1 MTGTVLPDANVLFS
15 RTLRDWLFLLS
26 SGGEL
31 YTVHSTPDIL
41 AETLSRYRDRFP
53 HVTGEEFDRLE
64 THLKEHLHS
73 VFNHYKPR
81 PCPIADE
88 GDHHVHAAAEDG
100 GMMYLVTADRGFLDL
115 PEKVTDEFS
124 YEITSPDDFFCL
136 VDDSQPAL
144 VCDVALRQLHY
155 WSSKPSKPNLT
166 LVDALEKSGCPEFSR
181 RVAKHLSQQLRIP
194 IAGSRHHL
202 KADANSLGVAPDT
215 EPALAP
221 RSASPS

>member
-53 HVTGEEFDRLE
+53 HVTGEEVDRLA
-64 THLKEHLHS
+64 T
-73 VFNHYKPR
+73 
-81 PCPIADE
+81 
-88 GDHHVHAAAEDG
+88 
-100 GMMYLVTADRGFLDL
+100 
-115 PEKVTDEFS
+115 
-124 YEITSPDDFFCL
+124 
-136 VDDSQPAL
+136 
-144 VCDVALRQLHY
+144 
-155 WSSKPSKPNLT
+155 
-166 LVDALEKSGCPEFSR
+166 
-181 RVAKHLSQQLRIP
+181 HLSQQLRIP

-221 RSASPS
+221 RSANPS